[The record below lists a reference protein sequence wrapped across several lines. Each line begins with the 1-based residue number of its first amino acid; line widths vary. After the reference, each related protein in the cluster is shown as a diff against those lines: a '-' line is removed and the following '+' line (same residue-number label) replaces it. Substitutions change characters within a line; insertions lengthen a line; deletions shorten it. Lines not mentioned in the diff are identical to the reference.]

1 MRSDGGGTAVLAERI
16 AAALVHREPGWR
28 LPRQTA
34 LARRYNV
41 SVAEVSAAAEEL
53 IARHLVRRL
62 PDGQLYRATPA
73 EYWVPLAGVAGLDC
87 YADPMGGQLRCDS
100 QQSSWRRAPEEIESA
115 LRIGHGELVRV
126 VRVRWVVGS
135 QPAAFCTAY
144 LRRELGSP
152 ITGPVPAVSALPLT
166 KLAAWRVSDGAGR
179 SAVRAAALQVEM
191 QPPPPAAARSL
202 RLAVGQPAA
211 LVCVRFDQS
220 GHKPVAVTVAVLRP
234 EEFRIVIESAG
245 TPAAD
250 GRDPACDGTGSA
262 GGGSEDGG
270 PEGSGPEGS
279 GPAGSGPAG
288 AASPAAESVRFPW
301 TAAAADWE
309 P

>member
-1 MRSDGGGTAVLAERI
+1 MRSEGGGTAVLAERI
-16 AAALVHREPGWR
+16 AASLVHREPGWR
-28 LPRQTA
+28 LPRQSA

-41 SVAEVSAAAEEL
+41 SVTEVSAAADEL

-73 EYWVPLAGVAGLDC
+73 EYRVPLAGVAGLDC
-87 YADPMGGQLRCDS
+87 YADPMGGPLRCDS
-100 QQSSWRRAPEEIESA
+100 QQVSWRRAPEEIESA

-126 VRVRWVVGS
+126 VRVRWVTGS
-135 QPAAFCTAY
+135 EPAASCTAY
-144 LRRELGSP
+144 LRRELDSP
-152 ITGPVPAVSALPLT
+152 LTGPAPAVTALPLT
-166 KLAAWRVSDGAGR
+166 RLSAWRVSDGAGR

-211 LVCVRFDQS
+211 LVCVRFDEP
-220 GHKPVAVTVAVLRP
+220 GHNPVAVTLAVLRP

-245 TPAAD
+245 APVAD
-250 GRDPACDGTGSA
+250 GQDPACASRR
-262 GGGSEDGG
+262 
-270 PEGSGPEGS
+270 
-279 GPAGSGPAG
+279 PA
-288 AASPAAESVRFPW
+288 AASPEAESIRFPW
-301 TAAAADWE
+301 TAAAPDWE